1 MSIYKFLYDSSNDYD
16 LGYRKVRLTETKKRL
31 RVDIEKQ
38 KPMCIKYFH
47 GTPPQVNELLITG
60 TGKSKKI
67 YYYVA
72 ERLGDRDSLD
82 GEAYRICKPQKNRV
96 MYPDGKSRIV
106 CNKQK
111 TYIQAIKIVP
121 LTIEEVNNM
130 NDSRYRTWREI
141 KMLKQATDL
150 VLSEVTQNLPM
161 YYTHGI
167 CNDSLKKDYVN
178 KNLIQYFENG
188 EYIDHLDELFKEI
201 NKIRESLH
209 GIKYYKELKTNLNE
223 LYKKYIRDFSSSID
237 KTQKYSNKSILIF
250 NEISSFDFNHLM
262 EKEPLFIL
270 RKEFIIPTMFQIL
283 HGLAALNVKYSIV
296 HFDLHLSNVL
306 VTQVDITEKK
316 YWHYRVNK
324 IDYYIPNQGYLF
336 KVWDFGRANYIDYDN
351 RNDIKTKII
360 KQFQRFFIFD
370 EQNYSKQLNKTFK
383 KATFRRYLYSFD
395 VYRFFSAYYEKLVES
410 VADFTSRPSKTKS
423 KNLSTNITS
432 APTSTGRVSSAIS
445 KPLHTLSS
453 SQIHKLSELETMKKI
468 IDLAFHDIMQN
479 MVNSRLRT
487 HEYKGNPI
495 NILQQSYFAKYT
507 IPPVDPENN
516 IINYGHP
523 YTI

>member
-1 MSIYKFLYDSSNDYD
+1 
-16 LGYRKVRLTETKKRL
+16 
-31 RVDIEKQ
+31 
-38 KPMCIKYFH
+38 
-47 GTPPQVNELLITG
+47 
-60 TGKSKKI
+60 
-67 YYYVA
+67 
-72 ERLGDRDSLD
+72 
-82 GEAYRICKPQKNRV
+82 
-96 MYPDGKSRIV
+96 
-106 CNKQK
+106 
-111 TYIQAIKIVP
+111 
-121 LTIEEVNNM
+121 
-130 NDSRYRTWREI
+130 
-141 KMLKQATDL
+141 
-150 VLSEVTQNLPM
+150 
-161 YYTHGI
+161 
-167 CNDSLKKDYVN
+167 
-178 KNLIQYFENG
+178 
-188 EYIDHLDELFKEI
+188 
-201 NKIRESLH
+201 
-209 GIKYYKELKTNLNE
+209 LNE

-262 EKEPLFIL
+262 EKEPLFVL

-445 KPLHTLSS
+445 KPLHILNS